1 MRRTHTKV
9 KRRKGMPVEQR
20 VREIVAEQLE
30 RDVNEVTNTASFID
44 DLGADSLDIVELV
57 MKMEEEFGIEI
68 PDEEAEKIKTVNDVI
83 QYITTHKK

>member
-1 MRRTHTKV
+1 
-9 KRRKGMPVEQR
+9 MPVEKR

-30 RDVNEVTNTASFID
+30 RDVNEVTISASLID
-44 DLGADSLDIVELV
+44 DLGADSLDVVELV

>member
-1 MRRTHTKV
+1 
-9 KRRKGMPVEQR
+9 MPVDKR

-30 RDVNEVTNTASFID
+30 RDVNDVTKTASLIE
-44 DLGADSLDIVELV
+44 DLGADSLDVVELV

>member
-1 MRRTHTKV
+1 MLIDK
-9 KRRKGMPVEQR
+9 R

-30 RDVNEVTNTASFID
+30 RDVNEVTNEASFID

-83 QYITTHKK
+83 QYITAHKK

>member
-1 MRRTHTKV
+1 
-9 KRRKGMPVEQR
+9 MPVDKR

-30 RDVNEVTNTASFID
+30 RDVNEVTNSASFID

-83 QYITTHKK
+83 QFITTHKK

>member
-1 MRRTHTKV
+1 
-9 KRRKGMPVEQR
+9 MPVEKR

-30 RDVNEVTNTASFID
+30 RDVNEVTKTASLIE
-44 DLGADSLDIVELV
+44 DLGADSLDVVELV